1 MDPGATQAPTMS
13 PMPGMT
19 ALTRDPAMGDATRI
33 LVIDDDPKIRTV
45 VRRGLA
51 YEGYRVVEAASGEEG
66 LEKAREHLPDL
77 VVLDIMLPGIDGL
90 EVCRRLRA
98 TGDELGILMLTA
110 RDEVRDRVEGLETG
124 ADDYL
129 VKPFSFEELL
139 ARVHALLRR
148 RATPS
153 GEILRYADLEF
164 DVDARE
170 ARRDGRTIELTTT
183 EYNLLILFMRHPKKV
198 LTRDVIMEHVWSY
211 DFEGE
216 SNVLEVYVR
225 YLRNKLEADGEPRLI
240 HTVRGAGYVLKE

>member
-1 MDPGATQAPTMS
+1 MS
-13 PMPGMT
+13 EP
-19 ALTRDPAMGDATRI
+19 TRI
-33 LVIDDDPKIRTV
+33 LVVDDDAKIRTV

-51 YEGYRVVEAASGEEG
+51 YEGYRVVEAGTGEEG

-77 VVLDIMLPGIDGL
+77 VILDVMMPGMDGL
-90 EVCRRLRA
+90 EVTRRLRSS
-98 TGDELGILMLTA
+98 GDEIAILMLTA
-110 RDEVRDRVEGLETG
+110 RDEVKDRVEGLETG

-148 RATPS
+148 RSTPA
-153 GEILRYADLEF
+153 GEILRFADLDL

-170 ARRDGRTIELTTT
+170 AIRAGRTIELTTT
-183 EYNLLILFMRHPKKV
+183 EFNLLLLFLRHPRKV
-198 LTRDVIMEHVWSY
+198 LTRDVIMEHVWAY
-211 DFEGE
+211 DFDGE

-225 YLRNKLEADGEPRLI
+225 YLRSKLEAAGEARLI

>member
-1 MDPGATQAPTMS
+1 
-13 PMPGMT
+13 
-19 ALTRDPAMGDATRI
+19 MGDATRI

-51 YEGYRVVEAASGEEG
+51 YEGYRVVEAAFGEEG

-110 RDEVRDRVEGLETG
+110 RDEVKDRVEGLETG

-148 RATPS
+148 RSTPS

-170 ARRDGRTIELTTT
+170 ARRGGRTIELTTT
-183 EYNLLILFMRHPKKV
+183 EYNLLLLFMRHPKKV

-225 YLRNKLEADGEPRLI
+225 YLRNKLEAKGEPRLI

>member
-1 MDPGATQAPTMS
+1 VS
-13 PMPGMT
+13 E
-19 ALTRDPAMGDATRI
+19 ATRI
-33 LVIDDDPKIRTV
+33 LVVDDDPKIRAV

-66 LEKAREHLPDL
+66 LEKAREHLPEL
-77 VVLDIMLPGIDGL
+77 VVLDVMLPGIDGL
-90 EVCRRLRA
+90 EVTRRLRSG
-98 TGDELGILMLTA
+98 GDEIAILMLTA
-110 RDEVRDRVEGLETG
+110 RDEVRDRVAGLETG

-148 RATPS
+148 KSAPP
-153 GEILRYADLEF
+153 GEILRFADLEL

-170 ARRDGRTIELTTT
+170 ASRGGRTIELTTT
-183 EYNLLILFMRHPKKV
+183 EFNLMLLFLRHPRKV
-198 LTRDVIMEHVWSY
+198 LTRDVIMEHVWAY

-225 YLRNKLEADGEPRLI
+225 YLRSKLESNGEARLI

>member
-1 MDPGATQAPTMS
+1 
-13 PMPGMT
+13 MT
-19 ALTRDPAMGDATRI
+19 TEATRI
-33 LVIDDDPKIRTV
+33 MIVDDDAKIRTV

-51 YEGYRVVEAASGEEG
+51 YEGYRVIEAATGEEC
-66 LEKAREHLPDL
+66 LEKAREHLPEL
-77 VVLDIMLPGIDGL
+77 IVLDVMLPGIDGL
-90 EVCRRLRA
+90 EVTRRLRA
-98 TGDELGILMLTA
+98 AGDGVSILMLTA

-148 RATPS
+148 KSAPP
-153 GEILRYADLEF
+153 GELLRFADLEL

-170 ARRDGRTIELTTT
+170 ARRRGRVIGLTTT
-183 EYNLLILFMRHPKKV
+183 EFNLLLLFMRHPRKV
-198 LTRDVIMEHVWSY
+198 LTRDVIMEHVWAY

-225 YLRNKLEADGEPRLI
+225 YLRSKLEAEGESRLI
-240 HTVRGAGYVLKE
+240 YTVRGAGYVLKG

>member
-1 MDPGATQAPTMS
+1 MS
-13 PMPGMT
+13 E
-19 ALTRDPAMGDATRI
+19 AARI
-33 LVIDDDPKIRTV
+33 LVVDDDQKIRSV

-51 YEGYRVVEAASGEEG
+51 YEGYRVVEAGTGEEG

-77 VVLDIMLPGIDGL
+77 VVLDVMLPGIDGL

-98 TGDELGILMLTA
+98 SGDELAILMLTA
-110 RDEVRDRVEGLETG
+110 RDEVRDRVVGLETG

-148 RATPS
+148 RATPA
-153 GEILRYADLEF
+153 GEILRFADLEL

-170 ARRDGRTIELTTT
+170 ARRGGRVIELTTT
-183 EYNLLILFMRHPKKV
+183 EFNLLLLFMRHPRKV

-225 YLRNKLEADGEPRLI
+225 YLRSKLEADNGSRLI

>member
-1 MDPGATQAPTMS
+1 MS
-13 PMPGMT
+13 
-19 ALTRDPAMGDATRI
+19 DAARI
-33 LVIDDDPKIRTV
+33 LVVDDDPKIRTV

-77 VVLDIMLPGIDGL
+77 VVLDVMLPGMDGL
-90 EVCRRLRA
+90 EVTRRLRSA
-98 TGDELGILMLTA
+98 GDQVAILMLTA
-110 RDEVRDRVEGLETG
+110 RDQVTDRVEGLETG

-148 RATPS
+148 RTSPA
-153 GEILRYADLEF
+153 GETLRFADLEL

-170 ARRDGRTIELTTT
+170 ARRGARVVELTTT
-183 EYNLLILFMRHPKKV
+183 EFNLLLLLLRHPRKV
-198 LTRDVIMEHVWSY
+198 LTRDIIMEHVWAY
-211 DFEGE
+211 DFDGE

-225 YLRNKLEADGEPRLI
+225 YLRNKLEANGESRLI
-240 HTVRGAGYVLKE
+240 QTVRGAGYVLKA

>member
-1 MDPGATQAPTMS
+1 MSEAP
-13 PMPGMT
+13 
-19 ALTRDPAMGDATRI
+19 RI
-33 LVIDDDPKIRTV
+33 LVVDDDDKIRSV
-45 VRRGLA
+45 VRRGLV
-51 YEGYRVVEAASGEEG
+51 YEGYRVVEAGTGEEG

-77 VVLDIMLPGIDGL
+77 VILDVMLPGIHGL

-98 TGDELGILMLTA
+98 GGGELAILMLTA

-148 RATPS
+148 RTAPS
-153 GEILRYADLEF
+153 GEVLRLGDLEL

-170 ARRDGRTIELTTT
+170 ARRDGRVIELTTT
-183 EYNLLILFMRHPKKV
+183 EYNLLLLFMRHPRKV
-198 LTRDVIMEHVWSY
+198 LTRDVIMDRVWSY
-211 DFEGE
+211 DFGGE

-225 YLRNKLEADGEPRLI
+225 YLRNKLEAGTGSRLI